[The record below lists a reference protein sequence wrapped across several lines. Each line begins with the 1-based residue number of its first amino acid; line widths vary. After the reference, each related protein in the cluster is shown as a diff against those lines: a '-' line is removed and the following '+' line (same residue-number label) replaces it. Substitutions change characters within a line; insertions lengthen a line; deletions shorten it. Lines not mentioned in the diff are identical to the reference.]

1 MATRR
6 NPPKKEPVLV
16 RSHALT
22 VSTQSTL
29 NYLSHDATDYMGSE
43 VSNSAIVRALIRYVD
58 QHDTLWIRETSGKI
72 VEEEMSRGTRWG
84 KKKSE

>member
-1 MATRR
+1 MAARKL
-6 NPPKKEPVLV
+6 PPKKEPVLV

-29 NYLSHDATDYMGSE
+29 NYLSHDATDYIGSE

-58 QHDTLWIRETSGKI
+58 QQDTLWIRETI
-72 VEEEMSRGTRWG
+72 FPLVEEEMSRGTRWR